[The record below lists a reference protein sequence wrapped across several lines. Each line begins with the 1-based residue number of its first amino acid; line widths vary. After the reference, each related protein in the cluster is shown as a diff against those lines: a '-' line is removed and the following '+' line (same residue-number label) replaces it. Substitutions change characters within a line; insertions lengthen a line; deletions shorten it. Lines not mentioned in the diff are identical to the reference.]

1 MKRSVLAVLFVFAT
15 ITAFAQTTKAP
26 AKAAATGPTVEQRAT
41 AITQSM
47 ATNLRLTPEQF
58 KKVNEINLNSMK
70 LADKMLKKYKN
81 DPKKLAAEMDV
92 ISQSR
97 LSLIKEV
104 LTPLQFSQYQQR
116 REEKMGVPKEIQSNP
131 ASRQDNPRVQEQY
144 NN

>member
-1 MKRSVLAVLFVFAT
+1 MRRSVLAVLFVFAT
-15 ITAFAQTTKAP
+15 ITAFAQATKAP
-26 AKAAATGPTVEQRAT
+26 AKPAGPTVEQRAT

-47 ATNLRLTPEQF
+47 ATNLRLTPQQF
-58 KKVNEINLNSMK
+58 KAVNEINLNSMK
-70 LADKMLKKYKN
+70 LADKVLKKYKN
-81 DPKKLAAEMDV
+81 DPKKLASEMDV

-116 REEKMGVPKEIQSNP
+116 REEKMGVPKEAQSNP